1 MTRGWNWGG
10 EGGSQGKGHMYNY
23 GWFEIDGRNQHNTV
37 KMKAQLKKKKSSES
51 RGNFRRNEVGFR
63 GKESN
68 WEKAIIDIKSRLE
81 YLQTWDSL

>member
-1 MTRGWNWGG
+1 
-10 EGGSQGKGHMYNY
+10 
-23 GWFEIDGRNQHNTV
+23 
-37 KMKAQLKKKKSSES
+37 MKAQLKKKKSSES

-81 YLQTWDSL
+81 YLQT